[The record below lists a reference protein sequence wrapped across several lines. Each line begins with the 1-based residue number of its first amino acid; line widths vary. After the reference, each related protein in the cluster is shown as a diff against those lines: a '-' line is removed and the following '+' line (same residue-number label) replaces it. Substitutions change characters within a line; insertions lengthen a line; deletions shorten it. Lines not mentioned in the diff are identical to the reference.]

1 MQSDVHDDKP
11 GCLCSDKI
19 PLIRSQALNKG
30 QLLFGILS
38 TGPDTYLN
46 GNRTVADRLKFHLP
60 DIAISSVVLGEL
72 LYGAR
77 ASARSEEN
85 LEKFLLLVNISDYDR
100 KSAEMYSKIRLSLK
114 QKGRPSGEADM
125 MIAATALAD
134 NAILVTDNTKH
145 FQHVEN
151 VRLENR
157 LRE

>member
-1 MQSDVHDDKP
+1 MYH
-11 GCLCSDKI
+11 L
-19 PLIRSQALNKG
+19 
-30 QLLFGILS
+30 
-38 TGPDTYLN
+38 DTCIVIAYLN
-46 GNRTVADRLKFHLP
+46 GNRKIADRLKFHFP
-60 DIAISSVVLGEL
+60 DIAISSVVWGEL

-85 LEKFLLLVNISDYDR
+85 LKNLEKFLLLVNISDYDR
-100 KSAEMYSKIRLSLK
+100 ESAEMYSRIRLSLK

-151 VRLENR
+151 IRLENW